1 MARRPRLSI
10 AGVPQHVIQRGN
22 NRQATFFADED
33 YLLFLAYLGEAA
45 RKHGCSVHAYVL
57 MTTHVHL
64 LVTPNEPDAV
74 SRTMQD
80 VGRRYVQY
88 VNFTYRRS
96 GTLWEGRFKASLV
109 DTQQYFLTC
118 ARYIE
123 LNPVRAGIAK
133 TPADY
138 AWSSYRHYALGQE
151 SGLLSAHE
159 EYQALGTTDLER
171 QSAYR
176 DLFNTSVDDTGLQ
189 QEIRETVNGGWPLG
203 SERFKDE
210 IEAALERTARPPQR
224 GRPRK
229 SGRLGTDAAEM

>member
-1 MARRPRLSI
+1 MARRPRLTVI
-10 AGVPQHVIQRGN
+10 GVPQHVIQRGN

-33 YLLFLAYLGEAA
+33 YRLFLAYLSEAA
-45 RKHGCSVHAYVL
+45 RKHDCSVHAYVL
-57 MTTHVHL
+57 MTNHVHL
-64 LVTPNEPDAV
+64 LLTPNQPDAV

-109 DTQQYFLTC
+109 DTQQYFLAC
-118 ARYIE
+118 CRYIE

-133 TPADY
+133 APEDY
-138 AWSSYRHYALGQE
+138 PWSSYRHYALGQE
-151 SGLLSAHE
+151 NGLLSAHE
-159 EYQALGTTDLER
+159 EYRALGTTEVER

-176 DLFNTSVDDTGLQ
+176 ALFSNSVDETGL
-189 QEIRETVNGGWPLG
+189 QEIREMVNRGWPLG

-229 SGRLGTDAAEM
+229 SERLTGDSAEM